1 MPVRFG
7 QEIKIQQSKDKDQLL
22 RWKALVQ
29 GNEWFDASYDMSS
42 LEIIETNDI
51 EKAKFLRKIL
61 MEAVNLNPEALTINT
76 GISVET
82 QANFDINWGLG
93 SSSTL
98 IANVAKWFRIDP
110 FLLHFNTSGGSGYD
124 IACAD
129 ATGPLFYTRKGNF
142 PHVEP
147 ANFNPDF
154 QDKLYFVYL
163 GEKQRSDVSI
173 ENLKHRLEN
182 RDDDIESV
190 SEISGELISTHDLE
204 EFEFFICK
212 LEQIMSGVLGI
223 PTIKQSRFQDFS
235 GTVKSLG
242 AWGGDFVMMTWKD
255 GLESLKSYLNPKGLD
270 IVFTFA
276 DLKLPDSTG
285 ETNFQNRHG

>member
-7 QEIKIQQSKDKDQLL
+7 QEIKIQQSKDIDQLL

-29 GNEWFDASYDMSS
+29 GNDWFDASYDISS
-42 LEIIETNDI
+42 LEIFETNDI
-51 EKAKFLRKIL
+51 EKANFLRKIL
-61 MEAVNLNPEALTINT
+61 IEAVNLNPKILGHNP

-82 QANFDINWGLG
+82 HANFDINWGLG

-110 FLLHFNTSGGSGYD
+110 FQLHFNTSGGSGYD

-129 ATGPLFYTRKGNF
+129 ATEALFYTRKGKF
-142 PHVEP
+142 YHIEP

-154 QDKLYFVYL
+154 QDKLYFAYL
-163 GEKQRSDVSI
+163 GKKQRSDVSI
-173 ENLKHRLEN
+173 EILKHRLEN
-182 RDDDIESV
+182 RDDEIERV

-204 EFEFFICK
+204 EFEFFICE
-212 LEQIMSGVLGI
+212 LEQIMSGILDI
-223 PTIKQSRFQDFS
+223 PTIKQSRFPDFS

-242 AWGGDFVMMTWKD
+242 AWGGDFVMMTWRD
-255 GLESLKSYLNPKGLD
+255 GLESLKSYLNSKGLD

-276 DLKLPDSTG
+276 DLKLPDATG
-285 ETNFQNRHG
+285 ETNF